1 MRDYLHLG
9 LRLFIIAII
18 GGLAL
23 GATNAIT
30 KDRIAEQNQA
40 EAIAAR
46 SFVLPLAAVF
56 QQAAVESEGEYASI
70 QEVFIGVGQDGENV
84 GATVKLETSGFGGS
98 MELTVGVGA
107 DGAIQG
113 VRVGTHSETP
123 GLGAK
128 AQDDAFANDFEG
140 KLAPLTVV
148 KGDSGATEIS
158 AITGATIT
166 SEAVASGANL
176 AARFVM
182 EQGLLE
188 G

>member
-9 LRLFIIAII
+9 LRLFLIAII

-23 GATNAIT
+23 GGTNAIT

-46 SFVLPLAAVF
+46 SYVLPQAAVF
-56 QQAAVESEGEYASI
+56 EQAAITPEGEYASI
-70 QEVFIGVGQDGENV
+70 QEVFIGVGQDGNKA
-84 GATVKLETSGFGGS
+84 GATVKLTTSGFGGG

-107 DGAIQG
+107 DGSITG

-128 AQDDAFANDFEG
+128 AQDDAFASQYAG

-148 KGDSGATEIS
+148 KGDSGEVEIS

-166 SEAVASGANL
+166 SEAVTDGANL
-176 AARFVM
+176 AARFVAEM
-182 EQGLLE
+182 GLLQ
-188 G
+188 